1 MERGG
6 HYPKKGG
13 EKGEI
18 QPHPGTSGLVRHV
31 SKSQHMELLTVAN
44 SRAFGLVRDDL
55 ITEEGNVEV

>member
-18 QPHPGTSGLVRHV
+18 QPHPGTSGRERHLPQNTTY
-31 SKSQHMELLTVAN
+31 STELPTC
-44 SRAFGLVRDDL
+44 
-55 ITEEGNVEV
+55 